1 MKIIEYNDFHQSIGI
16 LSCNIFVKMPT
27 MYTIETL
34 PQQAEHF
41 EWLNAIDFFHNYL
54 DIINERI
61 VDLSNR
67 GSNQLDRDKVDNFS
81 GQLVVLRNQLYE
93 LSYQVSEHLDEMD
106 MVPVD
111 DNRLELDL
119 QKLHHY
125 GIREKFDGF
134 EEEVN
139 EFRTAFNEFYVKNLD
154 YYY

>member
-1 MKIIEYNDFHQSIGI
+1 M
-16 LSCNIFVKMPT
+16 
-27 MYTIETL
+27 MYTVETL

-41 EWLNAIDFFHNYL
+41 QWLNAIDFFHNYL
-54 DIINERI
+54 DIINERV

-67 GSNQLDRDKVDNFS
+67 GGDQLDRDKVDSFS
-81 GQLVVLRNQLYE
+81 GQMLVLRNQLYE

-111 DNRLELDL
+111 DNRLEFDL
-119 QKLHHY
+119 QKLHHN

>member
-1 MKIIEYNDFHQSIGI
+1 MKIIVYHDFYQSNGI
-16 LSCNIFVKMPT
+16 LSCYIFVKTPT

-67 GSNQLDRDKVDNFS
+67 GGDELDRDKVDSFS
-81 GQLVVLRNQLYE
+81 GQLEVLRNQLYE
-93 LSYQVSEHLDEMD
+93 LSYQVSEHLDEME